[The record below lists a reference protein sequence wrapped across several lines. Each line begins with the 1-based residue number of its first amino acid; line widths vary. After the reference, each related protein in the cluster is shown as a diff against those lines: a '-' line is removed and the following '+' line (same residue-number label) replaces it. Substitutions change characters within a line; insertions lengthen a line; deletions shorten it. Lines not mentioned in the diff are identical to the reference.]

1 MRYAIILLC
10 SILTF
15 VSFSPAFSLHAAQ
28 QTTDKA
34 PASISIDEN
43 PALELQ
49 IIDFFTS
56 LAAAYKKGEV
66 EGYLSFYSPT
76 AVENGLNSLEK
87 IKARYLKDIA
97 DNTVTAYEFD
107 IYEIKNL
114 GRYSV
119 IDGAYNKTV
128 VNKSNGET
136 YNTGGDVRI
145 KLLQEQGL
153 KIEAIDY
160 DRYIRN
166 EYVIGSEDILEIS
179 VWKSPDLSTATIVR
193 SDGMISLPLIGEIK
207 ANSSTAKELKGVI
220 EQRLGEYKQ
229 DPVVSVIVKETNSQS
244 IYIMGEIVKS
254 GKYLLRSETR
264 ILQAISLAGGFTPG
278 ANKDNIIILRKTLTN
293 PEGKRIRIKYSDI
306 LSGKNPDANI
316 LMRSGDTIVLQPLGT
331 Y

>member
-1 MRYAIILLC
+1 MRYAIIIYLC
-10 SILTF
+10 FPILIF
-15 VSFSPAFSLHAAQ
+15 SFLYPSLSLNAAQ
-28 QTTDKA
+28 QTIDKA
-34 PASISIDEN
+34 PVSISIDEN

-49 IIDFFTS
+49 IIEFFTA
-56 LAAAYKKGEV
+56 LAAAYKKGETD
-66 EGYLSFYSPT
+66 GYLSFYSAA
-76 AVENGLNSLEK
+76 AVENGLNSFEK
-87 IKARYLKDIA
+87 IKARYLTDIA

-119 IDGAYNKTV
+119 IDGAYNKTF

-136 YNTGGDVRI
+136 YNAGGDVRI
-145 KLLQEQGL
+145 KVLREQGF
-153 KIEAIDY
+153 KIETIDY

-166 EYVIGSEDILEIS
+166 EYMIGPEDILEIS

-193 SDGMISLPLIGEIK
+193 PDGMISLPLIGEIK
-207 ANSSTAKELKGVI
+207 ANNRTAKELKGVI

-229 DPVVSVIVKETNSQS
+229 DPVVSVIVKEANSQS
-244 IYIMGEIVKS
+244 IYIMGEIARP

-278 ANKDNIIILRKTLTN
+278 ANKDNIIILRKNLIN
-293 PEGKRIRIKYSDI
+293 PEGKKIRIKYSDI
-306 LSGKNPDANI
+306 ISGKNPEANI
-316 LMRSGDTIVLQPLGT
+316 LVRSGDTILLQP

>member
-1 MRYAIILLC
+1 MVLMRYAITLLC

-15 VSFSPAFSLHAAQ
+15 ISFFPSFSLHAAQ
-28 QTTDKA
+28 QTIDKA
-34 PASISIDEN
+34 PAPISTDEN

-49 IIDFFTS
+49 IIEFFTT
-56 LAAAYKKGEV
+56 LAASYKKGDTD
-66 EGYLSFYSPT
+66 GYLSFYSPT
-76 AVENGLNSLEK
+76 AVENGLNSFEK
-87 IKARYLKDIA
+87 IKARYLTDIA
-97 DNTVTAYEFD
+97 DHTVTAYEFD

-114 GRYSV
+114 GHYSV
-119 IDGAYNKTV
+119 IDGAYNKTF

-145 KLLQEQGL
+145 KLLREQGF
-153 KIEAIDY
+153 KIETIDY

-166 EYVIGSEDILEIS
+166 EYVIGPEDILEIS

-193 SDGMISLPLIGEIK
+193 PDGMISLPLIGEIK
-207 ANSSTAKELKGVI
+207 ANNSTAKELKGVI

-229 DPVVSVIVKETNSQS
+229 DPVVSVIVKEANSQS
-244 IYIMGEIVKS
+244 IYIMGEIARP

-278 ANKDNIIILRKTLTN
+278 ANKDNIIILRKNLTN

-306 LSGKNPDANI
+306 ISGKNPEANI
-316 LMRSGDTIVLQPLGT
+316 LVRSGDTIVLQP